1 MKYIDMVN
9 QGKEDFKN
17 FKEEELNI
25 SSIELERKIKYALL
39 DILKEDLAYNYKTS
53 VKYSKSLE
61 VYKNMF
67 ANRIKD
73 YETFKEKNLIVL
85 NKIGYK
91 KLNKQHYIV
100 FMNVLKKSLV
110 DFKKY
115 LSQLDIEK
123 TFENKGMLWEEVFKP
138 LLKFK

>member
-1 MKYIDMVN
+1 MRYIDMVN
-9 QGKEDFKN
+9 EGKENFKN
-17 FKEEELNI
+17 LKEEELDI

-39 DILKEDLAYNYKTS
+39 DTLKEDLVYNYRTS
-53 VKYSKSLE
+53 IKYSKSLE

-67 ANRIKD
+67 INRIKD
-73 YETFKEKNLIVL
+73 YEAFEEKNLIVL

-91 KLNKQHYIV
+91 KLNKQHYII

-123 TFENKGMLWEEVFKP
+123 TFENKGML
-138 LLKFK
+138 

>member
-1 MKYIDMVN
+1 MRYIDMVN
-9 QGKEDFKN
+9 EGKENFKN

-39 DILKEDLAYNYKTS
+39 GILKEDLAYNYRTS
-53 VKYSKSLE
+53 IKYSKSLE

-67 ANRIKD
+67 LNRIKD
-73 YETFKEKNLIVL
+73 YELFEEKNLIIL

-91 KLNKQHYIV
+91 KLNKQHYII

-123 TFENKGMLWEEVFKP
+123 IFENKGVL
-138 LLKFK
+138 

>member
-1 MKYIDMVN
+1 MRYIDMVSE
-9 QGKEDFKN
+9 GKENFKN
-17 FKEEELNI
+17 LEEEELNI

-39 DILKEDLAYNYKTS
+39 DILKEDLAYNYRTS
-53 VKYSKSLE
+53 IKYSKSLE
-61 VYKNMF
+61 VYRNMF
-67 ANRIKD
+67 VNRIKD
-73 YETFKEKNLIVL
+73 YESFEEKNLIVL

-91 KLNKQHYIV
+91 KLNKQHYII

-123 TFENKGMLWEEVFKP
+123 TFKNKGVLLEEA
-138 LLKFK
+138 

>member
-9 QGKEDFKN
+9 EGKENFKN
-17 FKEEELNI
+17 LEEEELNI

-39 DILKEDLAYNYKTS
+39 DILKEDLAYNYRTS
-53 VKYSKSLE
+53 IKYSKSLE

-67 ANRIKD
+67 VNRIKD
-73 YETFKEKNLIVL
+73 YEAFEEKNLIVL

-91 KLNKQHYIV
+91 KLNKQHYIM
-100 FMNVLKKSLV
+100 FMSVLKKSLV

-115 LSQLDIEK
+115 LSQLDVEK
-123 TFENKGMLWEEVFKP
+123 TFENKGVL
-138 LLKFK
+138 

>member
-1 MKYIDMVN
+1 MRYIDMVN
-9 QGKEDFKN
+9 EGKENFKN
-17 FKEEELNI
+17 LKEEELDI

-39 DILKEDLAYNYKTS
+39 DTLKEDLIYNYRTS
-53 VKYSKSLE
+53 IKYSKSLE

-67 ANRIKD
+67 INRIKD
-73 YETFKEKNLIVL
+73 YELFEEKNLIIL
-85 NKIGYK
+85 HKIGYK

-123 TFENKGMLWEEVFKP
+123 TFENKGVL
-138 LLKFK
+138 

>member
-9 QGKEDFKN
+9 EGKENFKN
-17 FKEEELNI
+17 LEEEELNI

-39 DILKEDLAYNYKTS
+39 DILKEDLTYNYKTS
-53 VKYSKSLE
+53 IKYSKSLE

-67 ANRIKD
+67 LNRIKD
-73 YETFKEKNLIVL
+73 YEAFEEKNLIVL
-85 NKIGYK
+85 HKIGYK
-91 KLNKQHYIV
+91 KLNKQHYIM
-100 FMNVLKKSLV
+100 FMSVLKKSLV

-123 TFENKGMLWEEVFKP
+123 TFENKGVL
-138 LLKFK
+138 

>member
-1 MKYIDMVN
+1 MRYIDMVN
-9 QGKEDFKN
+9 EGKENFKN

-39 DILKEDLAYNYKTS
+39 GILKEDLAYNYRTS
-53 VKYSKSLE
+53 IKYSKSLE

-67 ANRIKD
+67 LNRIKD
-73 YETFKEKNLIVL
+73 YELFEEKNLIIL

-91 KLNKQHYIV
+91 KLNKQHYII
-100 FMNVLKKSLV
+100 FMNVLKKSLI

-123 TFENKGMLWEEVFKP
+123 TFENKGVL
-138 LLKFK
+138 

>member
-1 MKYIDMVN
+1 MRYIDMVN
-9 QGKEDFKN
+9 EGKENFKN

-39 DILKEDLAYNYKTS
+39 DILKEDLAYNYRTS
-53 VKYSKSLE
+53 IKYSKSLE

-67 ANRIKD
+67 LNRIKD
-73 YETFKEKNLIVL
+73 YDLFEEKNLIVL
-85 NKIGYK
+85 HKIGYK
-91 KLNKQHYIV
+91 KLNKQHYII

-123 TFENKGMLWEEVFKP
+123 TFENKGIL
-138 LLKFK
+138 

>member
-1 MKYIDMVN
+1 MRYIDMVN
-9 QGKEDFKN
+9 EGKENFKN
-17 FKEEELNI
+17 LKEEELDI

-39 DILKEDLAYNYKTS
+39 DTLKEDLVYNYRTS
-53 VKYSKSLE
+53 IKYSKSLE

-67 ANRIKD
+67 INRIKD
-73 YETFKEKNLIVL
+73 YELFEEKNLIIL
-85 NKIGYK
+85 HKIGYK
-91 KLNKQHYIV
+91 KLNKQHYII

-123 TFENKGMLWEEVFKP
+123 TFKNKGVLWEEA
-138 LLKFK
+138 

>member
-9 QGKEDFKN
+9 EGKENFKN
-17 FKEEELNI
+17 FKEEELDI

-39 DILKEDLAYNYKTS
+39 DILKEDLTYNYRTS
-53 VKYSKSLE
+53 IKYSKSLE
-61 VYKNMF
+61 VYRNMF
-67 ANRIKD
+67 INRIKD
-73 YETFKEKNLIVL
+73 YELFEEKNLIIL
-85 NKIGYK
+85 HKIGYK
-91 KLNKQHYIV
+91 KLNKQHYII

-123 TFENKGMLWEEVFKP
+123 TFENKGVL
-138 LLKFK
+138 

>member
-1 MKYIDMVN
+1 MRYIDMVN
-9 QGKEDFKN
+9 EGKENFKN
-17 FKEEELNI
+17 LKEEELDI

-39 DILKEDLAYNYKTS
+39 DMLKEDLAYNYRTS
-53 VKYSKSLE
+53 IKYSKSLE

-85 NKIGYK
+85 HKIGYK
-91 KLNKQHYIV
+91 KLNKQHYII

-123 TFENKGMLWEEVFKP
+123 TFENKGVL
-138 LLKFK
+138 

>member
-9 QGKEDFKN
+9 EGKENFKN
-17 FKEEELNI
+17 LKEEELNI
-25 SSIELERKIKYALL
+25 SSIELERNIKYVLL

-53 VKYSKSLE
+53 IKYSKSLE

-67 ANRIKD
+67 VNRIKD
-73 YETFKEKNLIVL
+73 YELFEEKNLIVL
-85 NKIGYK
+85 HKIGYK
-91 KLNKQHYIV
+91 KLNKQHYIM
-100 FMNVLKKSLV
+100 FMSVLKKSLV